1 MRDHFSTAEYQ
12 LHVLRAID
20 SGSMWAG
27 VEVARRPAY
36 LRKVFDTLPVGTDLF
51 AYTFAHVLFDLN
63 PSIFGMMAVNPN
75 RVTAATFGKVC
86 DDFAFRFDIR
96 QYLFLNRQAANE
108 YLCHKMVDTFGDGS
122 GKLPLIIM
130 GDYSAPTLKNQKST
144 RGSALYRDLVA
155 TGFHVLLIDEYNTS
169 KLCSSHPGCESPEIT
184 DRTLLCQ
191 AVFGA
196 EQRVIRICVPNGSGS
211 SFNLKLLGNF
221 ANVLTRGDMRLSGST
236 PCCARSRNDRPL
248 PPFDRA
254 TAHDARMH
262 HFRDSLLLRAAPEL
276 VAEHFARYPV
286 IHLDLS
292 KTSNDTLGNF
302 NRGLVA
308 AVIKSAISAWANAL
322 DASSADPNQ
331 RTQRRALAKLEKKWL
346 AKLCDEDRTW
356 ENRGDAAVAIFSDL
370 LRRLGTLFD
379 APFVVLVDNYDEPL
393 RNIEFMPWERR
404 ARQPYLR
411 LLRCALADNI
421 GKLFK
426 VVLVGNHP
434 LPLDDT
440 GLDMGSL
447 VTVEVAPGRRSRAYT
462 SAGPVHNEALALIP
476 YMFGLALTEVR
487 ALVAGGNARANKRG
501 SSSPILPEEVVMQYC
516 FSPSATAS
524 GVRCSIHDVQGIYKH
539 YRSGGVMQ
547 KLRSHAH
554 QEKLD
559 PATVAML
566 NERPMEMVRL
576 ATMLICEYDAD
587 TAGDAVD
594 GDGTGLC
601 YKTAVS
607 TPLGEATVGWEPK
620 AITTGDGDDEML
632 NMDAYLSE
640 MILSRRLAVWA
651 DDKLR
656 IPNGR
661 FRRVWENIRL
671 IATSGTEN
679 VIGQNSGRATV
690 MADLYQGRAGM
701 LLGLMKFGAVILNLD
716 RSYSEYKKLE
726 ALCCYI
732 ASDLK
737 MPQYLASDRSNI
749 EFDYSFFRE
758 LHTGRTS
765 WEIVLHPFGRYVE
778 RLVILFE
785 FVRIAPDGTS
795 DEAANVLA
803 EQALQTIGD
812 SDRARSFLHCDKR
825 LDVGISFRRGLMC
838 AHERFWKRAGGG
850 RPAAKDN
857 APQEEWEELPPADQ
871 TRRWQDDPCW
881 KIVLLTPGGFDDGTE
896 GSWNFDDCW
905 SDDDEEEYEEWD
917 SHTGWT
923 SEDDE

>member
-1 MRDHFSTAEYQ
+1 MTSLSNAPPTRVYVD
-12 LHVLRAID
+12 
-20 SGSMWAG
+20 
-27 VEVARRPAY
+27 PA
-36 LRKVFDTLPVGTDLF
+36 
-51 AYTFAHVLFDLN
+51 
-63 PSIFGMMAVNPN
+63 
-75 RVTAATFGKVC
+75 
-86 DDFAFRFDIR
+86 
-96 QYLFLNRQAANE
+96 
-108 YLCHKMVDTFGDGS
+108 
-122 GKLPLIIM
+122 
-130 GDYSAPTLKNQKST
+130 
-144 RGSALYRDLVA
+144 
-155 TGFHVLLIDEYNTS
+155 
-169 KLCSSHPGCESPEIT
+169 SHPGCESPEIT

-426 VVLVGNHP
+426 
-434 LPLDDT
+434 
-440 GLDMGSL
+440 
-447 VTVEVAPGRRSRAYT
+447 
-462 SAGPVHNEALALIP
+462 
-476 YMFGLALTEVR
+476 
-487 ALVAGGNARANKRG
+487 RG
-501 SSSPILPEEVVMQYC
+501 SSSSILPEEVVMQYC
-516 FSPSATAS
+516 FSPSGSAS
-524 GVRCSIHDVQGIYKH
+524 GVRCSMHDVQGIYKH

-803 EQALQTIGD
+803 EQALQTIGG